1 MSRISRYPNRI
12 TSETKSPN
20 IMTEA
25 QNKFTSIRGD
35 TVWSISSVQG
45 HVWSITV
52 ADMEC

>member
-1 MSRISRYPNRI
+1 MSRISRYPNKI

-35 TVWSISSVQG
+35 TVWSMSVQG